1 MRRLLS
7 SLAEIRNLPP
17 GWNTRSFTQ
26 LSWPTSVMRH
36 LPLLASHILIVLS
49 RDPDA
54 RYSLLFKSTIY
65 YYYYCPDN
73 YYPLRSSVETGSCFM
88 LSSVVL
94 VVDAKSSFF
103 FLLANLFAYR
113 LFFIYCIFS
122 AFVSFLSPTTTNY
135 SLTSSY
141 YIYSS
146 PGIDSNG
153 LLPFKWCPLLSLF
166 CPSYRESIAR

>member
-49 RDPDA
+49 REPDA

-65 YYYYCPDN
+65 YYCTY
-73 YYPLRSSVETGSCFM
+73 LHSSFYGSC
-88 LSSVVL
+88 SVL
-94 VVDAKSSFF
+94 VVVVAKTSFF
-103 FLLANLFAYR
+103 CLLAILFAYR

-122 AFVSFLSPTTTNY
+122 AFVSFLSPTTIDY
-135 SLTSSY
+135 SFTSSY

-146 PGIDSNG
+146 ICYSNA
-153 LLPFKWCPLLSLF
+153 LPFKWCPLLISDT
-166 CPSYRESIAR
+166 PTYMESIAR

>member
-1 MRRLLS
+1 
-7 SLAEIRNLPP
+7 
-17 GWNTRSFTQ
+17 
-26 LSWPTSVMRH
+26 MRH

-65 YYYYCPDN
+65 YYYCPDN

-88 LSSVVL
+88 LISSVVL
-94 VVDAKSSFF
+94 IVDAKSSFF

-135 SLTSSY
+135 SFTSSY